1 MRFYCILCFLIPA
14 GLSAY
19 TNMTLQLVASSGESS
34 SASYTAKGGVLA
46 TGGTATQSSSYT
58 HYSGDAAAYILKPS
72 EQHSSGVAY
81 EWLADNDSDALSDAI
96 EAAIGSD
103 LHKPDTDEDGLSDAD
118 EHLIHGTSLLL
129 ADSDHDGSP
138 DPDEV
143 VAGTSPL
150 DASSR
155 FSANIMPG
163 SNGRL
168 ALEWF
173 GVLGRSYSIESAPS
187 PAGPWSQYSPF
198 TFPGNNAPWGVE
210 FPLSE
215 TEDKAF
221 YRVTIE

>member
-1 MRFYCILCFLIPA
+1 M
-14 GLSAY
+14 
-19 TNMTLQLVASSGESS
+19 
-34 SASYTAKGGVLA
+34 LA
-46 TGGTATQSSSYT
+46 TGGTATQSNPYT

-81 EWLADNDSDALSDAI
+81 EWLADNDADALSDAI
-96 EAAIGSD
+96 ETAIGSD
-103 LHKPDTDEDGLSDAD
+103 LYKPDTDEDGLLDAD

-150 DASSR
+150 DATSR

-187 PAGPWSQYSPF
+187 PTGPWSQYSPF
-198 TFPGNNAPWGVE
+198 TFPGNNAPWGIE

-221 YRVTIE
+221 YRVTVE

>member
-1 MRFYCILCFLIPA
+1 MRFSCIIYFLIPA
-14 GLSAY
+14 GLCAY
-19 TNMTLQLVASSGESS
+19 TNTMLQLVASSCESS
-34 SASYTAKGGVLA
+34 SASYTAKGSVLA

-81 EWLADNDSDALSDAI
+81 EWLADNDADALSDAI
-96 EAAIGSD
+96 ETAIGSD
-103 LHKPDTDEDGLSDAD
+103 LYKPDTDEDGLSDAD

-150 DASSR
+150 DATSR

-187 PAGPWSQYSPF
+187 PVGPWSQYSPF
-198 TFPGNNAPWGVE
+198 TFPGNNAPWAIE

-221 YRVTIE
+221 YRLTVE